1 MTGCPP
7 SCILGDMMARISPTD
22 HNGFEKAA
30 LKLLD
35 VFSDGR
41 ITGHDLMYVAF
52 YTVINAY
59 PTEPVLN
66 RIAEFAAH
74 VEFER
79 NRIKEDQNYVQD
91 TLF

>member
-1 MTGCPP
+1 MNA
-7 SCILGDMMARISPTD
+7 GDR
-22 HNGFEKAA
+22 GRFEKAA
-30 LKLLD
+30 HKLLD

-41 ITGHDLMYVAF
+41 VRDHDLMYVAF

-59 PTEPVLN
+59 PEVVLD
-66 RIAEFAAH
+66 RIADFAAH

-79 NRIKEDQNYVQD
+79 TRIREDQQYVQD

>member
-1 MTGCPP
+1 MNP
-7 SCILGDMMARISPTD
+7 AD
-22 HNGFEKAA
+22 HNGFQKAA
-30 LKLLD
+30 IKILD

-59 PTEPVLN
+59 PDVVLDRIIEYTEH
-66 RIAEFAAH
+66 IK
-74 VEFER
+74 FER
-79 NRIKEDQNYVQD
+79 NRMMEDRNYVQD

>member
-1 MTGCPP
+1 MNA
-7 SCILGDMMARISPTD
+7 GDRSR
-22 HNGFEKAA
+22 FEKSAH
-30 LKLLD
+30 KLLD

-41 ITGHDLMYVAF
+41 IRDHDLMYLAF
-52 YTVINAY
+52 YTVVNAY
-59 PTEPVLN
+59 PEVVLD
-66 RIAEFAAH
+66 RIAEFANH